1 MKQVSAI
8 IKLLEPFQESFKKL
22 EEENYATLHLVI
34 VHIHSLKKTC
44 AESSED
50 LLIIKNVKA
59 KLSGY
64 LDTVVMANLT
74 IHHKIALF
82 LFPPANKLFHFNKNE
97 KQCIKSECKRIMES
111 YIVDESVI
119 EEQRCSNSDIQMFF
133 DFVLQDDN
141 INAGDKIDSEIH
153 MYESVKVMLHDDFN
167 ILQWWEQHKNEFP
180 LLYKTSCKIL
190 AAPATSA
197 SSERTFFN
205 ARNLISDKRCSIA
218 SNDTSINQTMF
229 LHSNIDKNDLQK
241 ELIRY

>member
-34 VHIHSLKKTC
+34 VHIHSLKKAC
-44 AESSED
+44 AESSAD

-82 LFPPANKLFHFNKNE
+82 LFAPANKLLHFNKNE

-111 YIVDESVI
+111 YIVDEPVI

-153 MYESVKVMLHDDFN
+153 MYE
-167 ILQWWEQHKNEFP
+167 NEFP

-218 SNDTSINQTMF
+218 SNYVFTF
-229 LHSNIDKNDLQK
+229 KH
-241 ELIRY
+241 R